1 MINFVI
7 AAAIAYV
14 IGSIS
19 SGVIVSRLLKLP
31 DPRKSGSGNA
41 GATNMLR
48 VNGNMPAILV
58 LFGDVV
64 KGLIA
69 MMIAVAFHLTG
80 FMLALV
86 AFAVVAGH
94 VFSCFLRFKGGKGVA
109 TAAGTLFALA
119 PWTLLFAV
127 IVWVGVL
134 ALKRFV
140 SLASISAAA
149 ATPIFIL
156 IGGNFRYFVPY
167 ILIAG
172 LIIWKHEG
180 NIQRLK
186 AGTENKFELGKFK

>member
-1 MINFVI
+1 MINFVV
-7 AAAIAYV
+7 AAVIAYV

-48 VNGNMPAILV
+48 INGKMPAILV

-69 MMIAVAFHLTG
+69 MMIAVAFHLTD

-86 AFAVVAGH
+86 AFAAVAGH
-94 VFSCFLRFKGGKGVA
+94 VFSCFLKFKGGKGVA
-109 TAAGTLFALA
+109 TAAGTLFALS

-127 IVWVGVL
+127 IVWVAVL
-134 ALKRFV
+134 VFKRFV

-149 ATPIFIL
+149 ATPVFL
-156 IGGNFRYFVPY
+156 LVGGNFRYFVPY
-167 ILIAG
+167 LLVAG
-172 LIIWKHEG
+172 LIAWKHRD